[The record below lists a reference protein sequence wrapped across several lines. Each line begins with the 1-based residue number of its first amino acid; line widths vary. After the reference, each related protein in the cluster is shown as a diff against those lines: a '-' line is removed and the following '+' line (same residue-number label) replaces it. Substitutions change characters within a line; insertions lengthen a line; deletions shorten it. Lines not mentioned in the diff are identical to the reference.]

1 MVKWEQLVA
10 AFAAVALLAPEAARA
25 RDPADR
31 VATAVVALRRLDD
44 TFFGSSAGDAG
55 WGGPLPSEKMREHDT
70 RRFFRFFYASGS
82 DERFGCAS
90 TAANVSK
97 ADAPFVLVLDRGHC
111 EYAEK
116 AFYAQQRGA
125 AALLVTDTL
134 EQVANRTLLA
144 RRDPESDAD
153 TRSELLGLEFSC
165 ANGRAEAA
173 ADVSEAALYNF
184 SAPGWAALA
193 NVSSCTDSSACKSGR
208 CVPTG
213 VGREVCCVWDVPDAM
228 GFGSFIADGD
238 RGNITIPALRLK
250 IADGERLKELLRTD
264 PETLLTFYK
273 RDPPTVDPSQFIIW
287 LLAVAAVLTGG
298 YKGAQYERTKAQLKT
313 ALVTADATSS
323 EESAQA
329 RVAYQEHEERALS
342 EDVLDLTIYHA
353 VAFLVVGSGFLLLI
367 FYVNVVLV
375 VIVGFAIGAVSCT
388 FQELWGPLLNR
399 VKLLR
404 YQPLQNVA
412 YQSEYVLPALWT
424 VGDMLALAAAVG
436 ASLVWFLTRHANY
449 SWVFQDVFGIC
460 FCMVFLKTVRLP
472 NLKIATVL
480 LLLVFVYDVFMVF
493 LSPLIF
499 KESVMI
505 KAATGGNQ
513 AAATASSG
521 FCLRYPDE
529 TAHKCVREQM
539 PILLRMP
546 KFLDWREGYAML
558 GLGDIVLPGLLLV
571 FCARYDYA
579 TRGQLYG
586 KVKPHIG
593 RIKSFRSMTVNANG
607 SPELDAASASG
618 SRRGLFGVLVWGYAI
633 GLFLANLAVVLMKEG
648 QPALM
653 YLVPCTLGP
662 LCLLAWR
669 RGILSKLWA
678 GPPELQPG
686 FKSGV
691 VPDSL
696 RAASLSVESLER
708 GSELDGS
715 DVGNEMVLMMDSTPV
730 STSYA
735 RSDATPNQSQRTSS
749 SVSVSVSVGPA
760 RRSGASADK

>member
-1 MVKWEQLVA
+1 MAKWKQLLVA
-10 AFAAVALLAPEAARA
+10 IAAVALLAPDAVHA

-31 VATAVVALRRLDD
+31 VATAVVALRRSDA

-55 WGGPLPSEKMREHDT
+55 WGGPLPSEKMRDHDT
-70 RRFFRFFYASGS
+70 RHFFRFFYASGS
-82 DERFGCAS
+82 DERFGCAP
-90 TAANVSK
+90 TAANASK
-97 ADAPFVLVLDRGHC
+97 ADAPFVLVLDRGRC

-125 AALLVTDTL
+125 AAVLVTDTL

-144 RRDPESDAD
+144 RQNPTSDAE

-173 ADVSEAALYNF
+173 ADVSEAALANF
-184 SAPGWAALA
+184 SAPGWAALV
-193 NVSSCTDSSACKSGR
+193 NVSRCTENSACKSGR

-228 GFGSFIADGD
+228 GFGSFVADGD
-238 RGNITIPALRLK
+238 RSNITIPALRLK
-250 IADGERLKELLRTD
+250 IADGERLKALLATA
-264 PETLLTFYK
+264 PESLLTFYK
-273 RDPPTVDPSQFIIW
+273 RDPPTVDPAQFLIW

-313 ALVTADATSS
+313 ALVTTDATSS

-329 RVAYQEHEERALS
+329 RVAYQEHEERALT
-342 EDVLDLTIYHA
+342 EEVLDLTIYHA
-353 VAFLVVGSGFLLLI
+353 IAFLLVGSGFLLLI

-375 VIVGFAIGAVSCT
+375 IIVGFAIGAVSCT

-404 YQPLQNVA
+404 YQPFQNVT
-412 YQSEYVLPALWT
+412 YQSEYVLPSLWT
-424 VGDMLALAAAVG
+424 LGDMLGLVTAVG
-436 ASLVWFLTRHANY
+436 VSLFWFLTRHANY

-480 LLLVFVYDVFMVF
+480 LVLVFAYDVFMVF

-499 KESVMI
+499 HESVMI

-513 AAATASSG
+513 AAATASTG

-529 TAHKCVREQM
+529 TAHKCLREQM

-593 RIKSFRSMTVNANG
+593 RIKSFRSMHANAG
-607 SPELDAASASG
+607 SPELDAASRSS
-618 SRRGLFGVLVWGYAI
+618 SRRGLFCVLVWGYAV

-662 LCLLAWR
+662 LSLLAWR
-669 RGILSKLWA
+669 RGILAKLWT

-691 VPDSL
+691 VPDPL
-696 RAASLSVESLER
+696 RAASLSIESLER
-708 GSELDGS
+708 GSELSGTDAG
-715 DVGNEMVLMMDSTPV
+715 GEMVLMMDSTPV

-749 SVSVSVSVGPA
+749 VSVGPGPA
-760 RRSGASADK
+760 RRSGGPVDK

>member
-1 MVKWEQLVA
+1 MQLLRVLA
-10 AFAAVALLAPEAARA
+10 ALAALTATGARA
-25 RDPADR
+25 GGDPADR
-31 VATAVVALRRLDD
+31 VATAVVTLQRSDD
-44 TFFGSSAGDAG
+44 VFYGSSAVDAG
-55 WGGPLPSEKMREHDT
+55 WGGALPDEKVDVPAA
-70 RRFFRFFYASGS
+70 RRFFRVEYAGADS
-82 DERFGCAS
+82 DARFGCGGNAS
-90 TAANVSK
+90 NASRVA
-97 ADAPFVLVLDRGHC
+97 ADASPFVLLVDRGRC

-144 RRDPESDAD
+144 RRDPDSDAD
-153 TRSELLGLEFSC
+153 TRSEQLGMEFSC
-165 ANGRAEAA
+165 ANGRAEVAA
-173 ADVSEAALYNF
+173 AVAETVLYDF
-184 SAPGWAALA
+184 SAPGWAQLP
-193 NVSSCTDSSACKSGR
+193 NVSSCTENSACGSGL

-228 GFGSFIADGD
+228 GFGSFIAHGD
-238 RGNITIPALRLK
+238 RDNVTIPAIRLR
-250 IADGERLKELLRTD
+250 IADGVRLKELLAAD
-264 PETLLTFYK
+264 PQSLLTFYA
-273 RDPPTVDPSQFIIW
+273 REPPTVDPAQFIIW
-287 LLAVAAVLTGG
+287 LLAVATVMTGG

-323 EESAQA
+323 EETAQA

-342 EDVLDLTIYHA
+342 EEVMDLTIYHA

-367 FYVNVVLV
+367 FYVDVVLV
-375 VIVGFAIGAVSCT
+375 IIVGFAIGSVSCT
-388 FQELWGPLLNR
+388 FQELWGPLFNR
-399 VKLLR
+399 IKLLR
-404 YQPLQNVA
+404 FQPLQNWS
-412 YQSEYVLPALWT
+412 YQSEYILPALWT
-424 VGDMLALAAAVG
+424 LGDVLALLAAVG
-436 ASLVWFLTRHANY
+436 GALLWFLMRHENF

-472 NLKIATVL
+472 NIKIATVL
-480 LLLVFVYDVFMVF
+480 LVLVFAYDVFMVF

-513 AAATASSG
+513 AEATASSG
-521 FCLRYPDE
+521 FCLRYPSE
-529 TAHKCVREQM
+529 TEHKCRREQM

-546 KFLDWREGYAML
+546 KFLDWREGYSML

-586 KVKPHIG
+586 KVKPHLG
-593 RIKSFRSMTVNANG
+593 RIKSFRSMNLRG
-607 SPELDAASASG
+607 SPELDATSASG
-618 SRRGLFGVLVWGYAI
+618 SRRGLFGLIIWGYAL

-662 LCLLAWR
+662 LCLISWR
-669 RGILSKLWA
+669 RGILSKLWE

-691 VPDSL
+691 VLDPMRGS
-696 RAASLSVESLER
+696 SLSVESLEH
-708 GSELDGS
+708 GDGS
-715 DVGNEMVLMMDSTPV
+715 VRDGTEPGGEMVLMMDSTPV

-735 RSDATPNQSQRTSS
+735 RSDATPNPSQRTSS
-749 SVSVSVSVGPA
+749 SSAGGIDPP
-760 RRSGASADK
+760 RRAEGK